1 MVPSSQLHI
10 LRTIQG
16 DNDNNNSYHTYYYY
30 HHYYCDDCAG
40 RVAYSTIHLPT
51 AFLRRKT
58 ESTRRKP
65 EGPAEEILPSQNI
78 IIIITAKFPKVV
90 VRRVFY
96 IPPGYRRNHEGS
108 ACVLF
113 VLVLFFSSVIIYS
126 QTFRCRQNYIIFY
139 RSSPLEYGQHA
150 ALAHITIVCR

>member
-10 LRTIQG
+10 LRTIRG

-30 HHYYCDDCAG
+30 YHYYCDDCAG
-40 RVAYSTIHLPT
+40 RVAYSMIHLPT

-58 ESTRRKP
+58 ENTRRKP

-90 VRRVFY
+90 VRSIFPRAIVATV
-96 IPPGYRRNHEGS
+96 EGPRAS
-108 ACVLF
+108 FLWWF
-113 VLVLFFSSVIIYS
+113 HFFL
-126 QTFRCRQNYIIFY
+126 
-139 RSSPLEYGQHA
+139 PL
-150 ALAHITIVCR
+150 